1 MSNFPKHAER
11 LLLRDREHWQR
22 ERDYL
27 YHFSIRDAL
36 AMLAT
41 GNLPGCEETLIRV
54 PTQGGLAINPAKM
67 HFNDDPRYMG
77 FQIIDLTPRLLAQTV
92 LSEFR
97 EIEAESDSAVSALKS
112 ALSELGR
119 ANERIAVLEK
129 TIVRLESER

>member
-41 GNLPGCEETLIRV
+41 GNLPGCEQTLVRV
-54 PTQGGLAINPAKM
+54 PTQESLALNPTLV
-67 HFNDDPRYMG
+67 HFNCDPRGMG

-97 EIEAESDSAVSALKS
+97 EIEAESDYAVSALKS
-112 ALSELGR
+112 ALGELGR
-119 ANERIAVLEK
+119 ANERIAALEK
-129 TIVRLESER
+129 TIVRLESEQ